1 MAVKIKELLKEKT
14 LGLRSLTSEALLSL
28 KAVKTPRIQKTG
40 LLLTGLIKELLHA
53 ERIQILG
60 AAEIRYLNSLGERKK
75 RETLKVFPRT
85 VPAIVITRGLRPPKE
100 LLGFAEKEGIP
111 VLTTHLTSSV
121 FIERLIKF
129 LEERLAPTT
138 LVHGVLVD
146 ILGIGVLIT
155 GKSGIGKSECALDL
169 ISRGYRLVADDA
181 VIVKKIYPSTLFG
194 MASDKIPYHIEV
206 RGIGIMNVKDIF
218 GITAIREKKQMDM
231 VVELVSWDPKGD
243 YERLGLEEKTCE
255 ILGVELPHLKV
266 PVSPGRSVA
275 TIVEVAARNQLLKI
289 MGYPTGRELVED
301 LIPVSPKKPRLKKV
315 KG

>member
-1 MAVKIKELLKEKT
+1 MAIKIKELLKERT
-14 LGLRSLTSEALLSL
+14 LGLRSLTDEVLLS
-28 KAVKTPRIQKTG
+28 KTVKTPRIQKTG

-60 AAEIRYLNSLGERKK
+60 AAEIRYLNNLGEKK
-75 RETLKVFPRT
+75 RRETLKVFPRS

-100 LLGFAEKEGIP
+100 LLKFAENVGIP
-111 VLTTHLTSSV
+111 VLATHLTSSV
-121 FIERLIKF
+121 FIERLIRF
-129 LEERLAPTT
+129 LEEKLAPTT
-138 LVHGVLVD
+138 IVHGVLVD

-231 VVELVSWDPKGD
+231 VVELVNWDPKGD
-243 YERLGLEEKTCE
+243 YERLGFEEKTCE

-275 TIVEVAARNQLLKI
+275 TIVEVAARNQLLNI
-289 MGYPTGRELVED
+289 MGYPTGEKLLEN
-301 LIPVSPKKPRLKKV
+301 LIPPAPQKRFKKV